1 MILDQHA
8 ASRTLAVPPVGR
20 RAWPR
25 YLVVALVLGALAGLE
40 FLHEYL
46 SGDAPDAALCLT
58 PESQR
63 EAVKEALLH
72 HMRGH

>member
-1 MILDQHA
+1 M
-8 ASRTLAVPPVGR
+8 SRCSLLKYLFIGLAV
-20 RAWPR
+20 A
-25 YLVVALVLGALAGLE
+25 ALASLE

-58 PESQR
+58 PQSK
-63 EAVKEALLH
+63 KEAIKEVLMH